1 MSTSLPTG
9 PNVRPTPPPVR
20 AGKTGTRKIATDD
33 HGVTAPKPK
42 APVTVVAAAPTPVS
56 MSQPAAKPAVV
67 AARPQRTQQQR
78 HARPGGNRP
87 RGGSGPRGRRQKSS
101 GIHFGPTRTTD
112 TEPIKKQ
119 PPRNPD
125 GMYLIPLGG
134 LEEIGR
140 NSAAVE
146 YKGDIVVI
154 DLGLMFPNENMYG
167 IDYIIPDI
175 SPLAGK
181 EKNIKGVIITHAHYD
196 HFGGVPH
203 LLPKLGNP
211 PIYGSEFTMRL
222 VEKRQTDFP
231 QYAKPKVHIVK
242 PKQIFTLGKFEIE
255 TFHVNHSVPNAF
267 GVVVRTPAGSI
278 AFTGDF
284 KFDHKPVNDLPADE
298 VHLTALGA
306 KGISVLYT
314 DSTGAEREGHSMS
327 ESVIEGNLEKI
338 FNEHPNQ
345 RVIAATFSSMI
356 DRLQQLVSMAEKHGR
371 KVAIDGYSMKTN
383 VAIAKEI
390 GFMDFRPETIIT
402 PEESN
407 KYPPGKV
414 LVLCTGAQGEDNAVL
429 MRIVNKEHKSLEL
442 QAGDVVIFS
451 SSVIPGNEASVQL
464 VKDQI
469 YKQGAEVI
477 HYKMMDIHSGG
488 HGHRDDL
495 QHMINLTKPQYLIPA
510 HGYFSFRAEHAK
522 MAVSNGFNRN
532 QVLLP
537 GNGEVIEI
545 TPAKCR
551 LSGEKYDIK
560 HIMVDGLGVGDVGN
574 VVMRDRQMLASDGMV
589 VVIATIDGTSG
600 DIIGEPDLISRGF
613 IYMKEH
619 PQLLKDVRA
628 QIRQIISRQAGKKH
642 GGEPNWSHLK
652 NNLRDDIGTFLF
664 QHTERRPMVLPVI
677 VEV

>member
-1 MSTSLPTG
+1 MTEMTSAASA
-9 PNVRPTPPPVR
+9 RPTPPPIR
-20 AGKTGTRKIATDD
+20 A
-33 HGVTAPKPK
+33 
-42 APVTVVAAAPTPVS
+42 AAAPAPK
-56 MSQPAAKPAVV
+56 PAAKPLISNRTKPPVSAK
-67 AARPQRTQQQR
+67 RPPADSRK
-78 HARPGGNRP
+78 PSGNR
-87 RGGSGPRGRRQKSS
+87 RGPAGPRGRGHGRQRSS
-101 GIHFGPTRTTD
+101 GIHFGPSRSADTT
-112 TEPIKKQ
+112 PLRKQ

-203 LLPKLGNP
+203 LLPRLGNP
-211 PIYGSEFTMRL
+211 PMYGSEFTMRL

-242 PKQIFTLGKFEIE
+242 PKQVFTLGKFEIE

-298 VHLTALGA
+298 VHLKELGA

-338 FNEHPNQ
+338 FSEHPNQ

-356 DRLQQLVSMAEKHGR
+356 DRLQQLVSTAEKFGR

-390 GFMDFRPETIIT
+390 GFMDYKQGTVIT

-442 QAGDVVIFS
+442 QAGDVVILS

-469 YKQGAEVI
+469 YRQGAEVI

-495 QHMINLTKPQYLIPA
+495 QHMINLTQPQYLIPA

-522 MAVSNGFNRN
+522 MAVQNGFNRQN
-532 QVLLP
+532 VLLP
-537 GNGEVIEI
+537 ANGEVVEI
-545 TPAKCR
+545 TPTKCR

-560 HIMVDGLGVGDVGN
+560 HVMVDGLGVGDIGN
-574 VVMRDRQMLASDGMV
+574 VVLRDRQTLASDGMIV
-589 VVIATIDGTSG
+589 LITTIDGRTG
-600 DIIGEPDLISRGF
+600 EIIGEPDFISRGF
-613 IYMKEH
+613 IYMKEQQ
-619 PQLLKDVRA
+619 QLVKDIRDKVRSII
-628 QIRQIISRQAGKKH
+628 QRQSGQKH
-642 GGEPNWSHLK
+642 GGEPMWSHLK
-652 NNLRDDIGTFLF
+652 TNLRDEIGTFIF
-664 QHTERRPMVLPVI
+664 QQTERHPMVLPVI